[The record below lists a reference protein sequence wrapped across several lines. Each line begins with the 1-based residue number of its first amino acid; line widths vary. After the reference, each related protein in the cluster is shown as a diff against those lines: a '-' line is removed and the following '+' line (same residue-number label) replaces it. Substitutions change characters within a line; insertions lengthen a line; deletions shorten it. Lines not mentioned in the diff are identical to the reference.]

1 MKKLSIKTILL
12 AAMVIAIGGGCKK
25 AFDIKPGT
33 ELDASQMYR
42 NVYDADAAVMGIYG
56 KFMGLADR
64 YIILNELRGDLLE
77 YTTNA
82 DEYLRQISTHTVT
95 ADNPYASPRPFYEL
109 ILSCNDVLKNFLIM
123 KEKNAMKEA
132 EFNQRYSD
140 IACLRSF
147 LYLQLGIHYGDEV
160 RYVTDPLETIEA
172 IKDERRFPKVK
183 FDDLLDSLI
192 SFTEKIPFRD
202 PYPSGT
208 TLNITLDGSPTS
220 IFFIN
225 KKCLLGDLYLW
236 KGDYNKAA
244 INYRQ
249 VMETATVGA
258 QGITYYTKYKIGW
271 STETN
276 TYVSYTRPG
285 DASTLNYADGWRL
298 VFESGY
304 DDRYNREW
312 IWAIPYDSRF
322 RPENP
327 LIKLFSPIGGSYL
340 VKPSQESIDNWKN
353 QQQRPI
359 AVAGTGGGIPYDARG
374 PLSVRTIGGQ
384 LVVMKFLYNYIN
396 YATNL
401 PLNPLNKNGKWFLFR
416 QTHLHLRFAEAA
428 NRDGYHRLAYG
439 FVNSGIRGVYPTPAN
454 TPNVTPYENTLFYPA
469 PYNFDARMGEIPFF
483 RGDWHRNTGIRNR
496 ASLLY
501 DTVPASADS
510 LTYLE
515 NSIINEGALE
525 NAFEGTRWPDL
536 LRIARRRHDGT
547 ILSEKIYNKLQKD
560 GIPQAEAVKEYLKKE
575 ENWYLPFKL

>member
-1 MKKLSIKTILL
+1 MLL
-12 AAMVIAIGGGCKK
+12 AATVMVTLGACKK

-56 KFMGLADR
+56 KFMSLADR

-109 ILSCNDVLKNFLIM
+109 ILNCNDVLKNFSIM
-123 KEKNAMKEA
+123 KARNAMTET
-132 EFNQRYSD
+132 EYNQRYSD

-172 IKDERRFPKVK
+172 VKDERRFPKVK

-202 PYPSGT
+202 PYPTGS
-208 TLNITLDGSPTS
+208 TLNITLDGAPTS

-236 KGDYNKAA
+236 KSDYTKAA
-244 INYRQ
+244 TTYRE
-249 VMETATVGA
+249 VMEAASVGA
-258 QGITYYTKYKIGW
+258 QGTTYYTKYKIGW
-271 STETN
+271 STDLN
-276 TYVSYTRPG
+276 TYITYTRAG
-285 DASTLNYADGWRL
+285 DASTLSFTDGWRL
-298 VFESGY
+298 MFESGY

-312 IWAIPYDSRF
+312 IWSIPYDSRF
-322 RPENP
+322 SPENP

-353 QQQRPI
+353 QQQKP
-359 AVAGTGGGIPYDARG
+359 VTVTGTGGGIPYDARG
-374 PLSVRTIGGQ
+374 PLSVRSIGGQ
-384 LVVMKFLYNYIN
+384 LVAMKFLYNYIN

-401 PLNPLNKNGKWFLFR
+401 PVNPLNKNGKWFLFR

-439 FVNSGIRGVYPTPAN
+439 LVNTGIRGAYPTPAN
-454 TPNVTPYENTLFYPA
+454 TPNVTPYENTLFYPE
-469 PYNFDARMGEIPFF
+469 PYDFDARMGEIPYF
-483 RGDWHRNTGIRNR
+483 RSDWYRNIGIRSR
-496 ASLLY
+496 ALLIN

-510 LTYLE
+510 LIYLE

-536 LRIARRRHDGT
+536 LRVARRRHDGT
-547 ILSEKIYNKLQKD
+547 ILSEKVYNKLQKD
-560 GIPQAEAVKEYLKKE
+560 GIPEAEAVKLKLLDEK
-575 ENWYLPFKL
+575 NWYLPFKL